1 MNFDTL
7 CVHPPKKIDDPTGAI
22 ATPIYQTAT
31 FAHPGLGESTGYDY
45 TRQQNPTREQLEY
58 VIAGLEGAVDAI
70 AFSSGMAAMTAL
82 MELFKPG
89 DHIICASDLY
99 GGTHRLFDH
108 ISQKNGMTFSARDYS
123 VYIIDSIT
131 DATKAIIIESPTN
144 PTMRVFDIRMIAEA
158 IKDKG
163 ILLVVDNTFLTSY
176 FQQPLALGADI
187 VLHSGSKYLG
197 GHNDTISGFLAVKDE
212 AVAEKLRFITKTT
225 GAALSPFDSFLIL
238 RGIKTLAIR
247 MERAQESAIK
257 IATWLESHPKI
268 KKVRYPGLKTHGD
281 YDLSLSQTSGFG
293 AMISFYVT
301 DKDLVGQVLGRV
313 KVISYAESLGGTES
327 LITFPMLQ
335 THADVPEA
343 DRLAKGI
350 DDKLLRLSVGIESA
364 EDLIADLAQALGD

>member
-7 CVHPPKKIDDPTGAI
+7 CVHPKKRINDPAGAI

-58 VIAGLEGAVDAI
+58 VIAGLEGAADAI
-70 AFSSGMAAMTAL
+70 AFSSGMAAMSAL
-82 MELFKPG
+82 MEFWEPG
-89 DHIICASDLY
+89 DHIVCASDLY

-108 ISQKNGMTFSARDYS
+108 ISKKNGLSFSAEDYS
-123 VYIIDSIT
+123 VDIIGAIT

-158 IKDKG
+158 IRGKD
-163 ILLVVDNTFLTSY
+163 ILFVVDNTFLTPY
-176 FQQPLALGADI
+176 FQQPLSLGADI
-187 VLHSGSKYLG
+187 ALHSGSKFLG
-197 GHNDTISGFLAVKDE
+197 GHNDTIAGFLAVKDE
-212 AVAEKLRFITKTT
+212 SVAEKLRFIAKTT
-225 GAALSPFDSFLIL
+225 GAALSPFDSFLIM
-238 RGIKTLAIR
+238 RGIKTLAVR
-247 MERAQESAIK
+247 MERAQQNAVK

-268 KKVRYPGLKTHGD
+268 SKVRYPGLNTHGD
-281 YDLSLSQTSGFG
+281 YDLSVSQTSGFG

-301 DKDLVGQVLGRV
+301 DKDIVGQVLGRV

-364 EDLIADLAQALGD
+364 EDLIKDLAQALSD